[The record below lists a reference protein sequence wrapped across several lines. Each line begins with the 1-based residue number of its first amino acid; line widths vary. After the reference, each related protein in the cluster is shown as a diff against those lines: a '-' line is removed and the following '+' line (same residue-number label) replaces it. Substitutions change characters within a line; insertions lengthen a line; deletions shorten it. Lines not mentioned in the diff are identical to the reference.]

1 MNYSIEFLEKEKEI
15 FEYCLKKLD
24 QKTYLESTK
33 VINQNIESIKTVIE
47 STNDLRKLAEI
58 ERDFSTFGTL
68 TFEQEKEK
76 TEILKKYEL

>member
-1 MNYSIEFLEKEKEI
+1 MNYAVEFLEKEKEI

-24 QKTYLESTK
+24 QKIYVESSK
-33 VINQNIESIKTVIE
+33 IINQNIESIQTVIE
-47 STNDLRKLAEI
+47 STNDLRKIAEI